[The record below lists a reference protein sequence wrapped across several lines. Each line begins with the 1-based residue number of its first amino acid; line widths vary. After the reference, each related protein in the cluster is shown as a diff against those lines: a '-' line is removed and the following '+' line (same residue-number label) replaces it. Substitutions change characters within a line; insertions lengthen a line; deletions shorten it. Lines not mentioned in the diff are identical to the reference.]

1 MYLLKNKIVVYLFLG
16 LLFHSVSNAEI
27 IKPKNTIKPLEVV
40 EIQLNGLKN
49 NNKPYEDFGIEQ
61 TWEFAHPN
69 NKKYTGPLEK
79 FKSMLKSE
87 MYVMLINHIEYKI
100 DIVSMS
106 EKTMSYKVTV
116 LDDKKKYYEFDWIV
130 QKYDKSG
137 PLENCWLTTG
147 VSQPLLLGSSI

>member
-1 MYLLKNKIVVYLFLG
+1 M
-16 LLFHSVSNAEI
+16 
-27 IKPKNTIKPLEVV
+27 
-40 EIQLNGLKN
+40 NGLKN

>member
-1 MYLLKNKIVVYLFLG
+1 M
-16 LLFHSVSNAEI
+16 

-49 NNKPYEDFGIEQ
+49 NNKPYKDFGIEQ

-87 MYVMLINHIEYKI
+87 MYAMLINHIEYKI

-106 EKTMSYKVTV
+106 EKSMSYKVTV
-116 LDDKKKYYEFDWIV
+116 LDDKKKYYEFEWIV

-137 PLENCWLTTG
+137 PLKNCWLTTG

>member
-1 MYLLKNKIVVYLFLG
+1 MHLLKNKIIIYLFLS
-16 LLFHSVSNAEI
+16 LLFHGVSNAEM

-49 NNKPYEDFGIEQ
+49 NNKPYKDFGIEQ

-87 MYVMLINHIEYKI
+87 MYAMLINHIEYKI

-106 EKTMSYKVTV
+106 EKSMSYKVTV
-116 LDDKKKYYEFDWIV
+116 LDDKKKYYEFEWIV

-137 PLENCWLTTG
+137 PLKNCWLTTG

>member
-1 MYLLKNKIVVYLFLG
+1 MHLLKNKIIVYLFLS
-16 LLFHSVSNAEI
+16 LLFHSVSNAQI

-61 TWEFAHPN
+61 TLEFAHPN
-69 NKKYTGPLEK
+69 NKKYTGPLDK

-87 MYVMLINHIEYKI
+87 MYVMLINHIDYKI
-100 DIVSMS
+100 EIVTMS
-106 EKTMSYKVTV
+106 EKSMSYRVTV
-116 LDDKKKYYEFDWIV
+116 LDDKKKYYEFEWIV

-137 PLENCWLTTG
+137 PLKNCWLTTG
-147 VSQPLLLGSSI
+147 VSQPILLGSSI

>member
-1 MYLLKNKIVVYLFLG
+1 MNKLIFFFLIFFLHAMSVY
-16 LLFHSVSNAEI
+16 SDI
-27 IKPKNTIKPLEVV
+27 IKPNTKIEPYNVV
-40 EIQLNGLKN
+40 EIQLISLKN
-49 NNKPYEDFGIEQ
+49 NNKPKEDFGIEQ

-87 MYVMLINHIEYKI
+87 MYVMLINHLEYKI

-106 EKTMSYKVTV
+106 EKSMSYKVTV
-116 LDDKKKYYEFDWIV
+116 LDEKKKYYEFEWIV

-137 PLENCWLTTG
+137 PLQNCWLTTG